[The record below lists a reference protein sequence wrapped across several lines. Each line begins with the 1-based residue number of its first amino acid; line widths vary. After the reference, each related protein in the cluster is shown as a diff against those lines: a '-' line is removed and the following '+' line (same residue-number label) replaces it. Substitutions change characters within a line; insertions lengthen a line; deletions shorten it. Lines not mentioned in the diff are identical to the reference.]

1 MKRKSMNSKSWIKI
15 LVLVPVLAVLV
26 YFFSERVTA
35 KAESNSIMSELYVN
49 ASKANLDEIDF
60 DLTMELKSDGSIY
73 FENKEYS
80 QDQAKEFIKGRK
92 SNAEDFKI
100 NLITSSTTKMGD
112 LGDFQKILADL
123 GIRRINY
130 MSPNQNESDESRNK
144 PDLTEHF
151 SIRHQGQL
159 SRNKVGQSDE
169 KGEYYRNASIFVE
182 NAAGEL
188 VSKSYEQLNE
198 EEKML
203 LHPPLKSPT
212 TKQPSKE
219 EFESWKNPK
228 DFAIWIDKKHVP
240 NEQLEKMNNS
250 NVALFIDSFV
260 HLNARSERFPQEHQV
275 RLYTEKGFEETFG
288 AESGFGEPLTEKDKL
303 YLYPSARRVNHGK
316 PWIRKVKEPVAAYQ
330 EKYAEYQISVNKQ
343 LVFRKKTVD
352 EMAILFDMFTELNNS
367 YVAMPLE
374 DKMKVHR
381 VNFPYVRI
389 ENEGNVIFKNFEDLT
404 QEEISKLKC

>member
-1 MKRKSMNSKSWIKI
+1 
-15 LVLVPVLAVLV
+15 
-26 YFFSERVTA
+26 
-35 KAESNSIMSELYVN
+35 
-49 ASKANLDEIDF
+49 
-60 DLTMELKSDGSIY
+60 
-73 FENKEYS
+73 
-80 QDQAKEFIKGRK
+80 
-92 SNAEDFKI
+92 
-100 NLITSSTTKMGD
+100 
-112 LGDFQKILADL
+112 
-123 GIRRINY
+123 
-130 MSPNQNESDESRNK
+130 MSPNHNESDESRDK
-144 PDLTEHF
+144 SDLTAHF
-151 SIRHQGQL
+151 SIRHLGQL
-159 SRNKVGQSDE
+159 SRNKVDQSDE

-203 LHPPLKSPT
+203 LHPPLKSPVA
-212 TKQPSKE
+212 KQPSKD
-219 EFESWKNPK
+219 EFEAWKNAE

-250 NVALFIDSFV
+250 DVAHFFDSFV

-275 RLYTEKGFEETFG
+275 HLYTEKGFGETFG
-288 AESGFGEPLTEKDKL
+288 AESGFSDPLTEKNKL

-316 PWIRKVKEPVAAYQ
+316 PWIRKVEKPMAAYQ
-330 EKYAEYQISVNKQ
+330 EKYAEYEISVNKQ
-343 LVFRKKTVD
+343 LVFRKKTVN
-352 EMAILFDMFTELNNS
+352 EMAILFDMFTELNTS

-404 QEEISKLKC
+404 KEEISKLKC